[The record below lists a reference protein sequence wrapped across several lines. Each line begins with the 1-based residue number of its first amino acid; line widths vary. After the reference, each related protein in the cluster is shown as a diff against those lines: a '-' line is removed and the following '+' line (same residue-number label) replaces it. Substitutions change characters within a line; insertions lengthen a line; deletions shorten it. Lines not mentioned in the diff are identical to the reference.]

1 MKRKIITLSLLL
13 LCLTASLSAQ
23 IVEQKIP
30 RFRISASGGL
40 GYLIASGQDDIISGV
55 VNKDVIDKANKDL
68 RLATNLNGD
77 VHYLFEAGWGLGAKY
92 LFQKTS
98 AKANDVIVDIQD
110 NAHYMIMDIWE
121 KDYINFVG
129 PSLFGYSPMGSNDNL
144 FLTSSL
150 SAGYAWLRSE
160 ASILNQNMLVTGGNF
175 GMNAEIGLDYL
186 FTPSFGIG
194 VNLGYLMSYFNK
206 VKRTDGASTQEQ
218 TFDKDSR
225 YNASNIHVSIGL
237 RYYLNK

>member
-1 MKRKIITLSLLL
+1 MKRKTITFTVLL
-13 LCLTASLSAQ
+13 LCLTTLLSAQ

-40 GYLIASGQDDIISGV
+40 GYLIATGQDDISGV
-55 VNKDVIDKANKDL
+55 VNKDAIDKANRDL

-77 VHYLFEAGWGLGAKY
+77 AHYLFDEGWGLGVKY

-98 AKANDVIVDIQD
+98 AEANDIIVDIQD

-121 KDYINFVG
+121 KDYINYVG
-129 PSLFGYSPMGSNDNL
+129 PSLFGYSPVGDNDNL

-150 SAGYAWLRSE
+150 SLGYAWLRSE
-160 ASILNQNMLVTGGNF
+160 ASVLSQNVLVTGGNF

-186 FTPSFGIG
+186 FSPSFGIG
-194 VNLGYLMSYFNK
+194 INLGYLMSYFSK
-206 VKRTDGASTQEQ
+206 VKMTDGVNTVEQ
-218 TFDKDSR
+218 TLDKDSR
-225 YNASNIHVSIGL
+225 YNASNIHLSFGL